1 MLAARNST
9 RETGRAGSLI
19 VRFAALL
26 MVIHTLSILF
36 PAVAYGQGNLL
47 ITPRRIIFDESK
59 RSIDINLANTGS
71 DSATYAISV
80 VQIRMTDDGAFE
92 TITEPDPGQRFA
104 DRYIRF
110 FPRTVALAPG
120 EAQLVKVQLTR
131 RSDLTD
137 GEYRSHFYFRA
148 VPNTAPMGEEVAVDS
163 STISIRLVPVFGIT
177 IPVIIRVGESNT
189 TVNLSDISLE
199 MADNQPVLNFTFNRE
214 GNMSVYGDLT
224 VDHISPTGTV
234 TSVGLA
240 RGISVYTPNSLRR
253 FRLNLFPDTGVD
265 YTSGKLK
272 ITYSASS
279 DVKPEI
285 YAESELLLK

>member
-1 MLAARNST
+1 
-9 RETGRAGSLI
+9 
-19 VRFAALL
+19 
-26 MVIHTLSILF
+26 
-36 PAVAYGQGNLL
+36 
-47 ITPRRIIFDESK
+47 
-59 RSIDINLANTGS
+59 
-71 DSATYAISV
+71 
-80 VQIRMTDDGAFE
+80 MTDDGAFE

-110 FPRTVALAPG
+110 FPRTVTLAPG

-189 TVNLSDISLE
+189 TVNLSDISME
-199 MADNQPVLNFTFNRE
+199 MAENQPVLNFTFYRT

-224 VDHISPTGTV
+224 VEHISPDGTV

-240 RGISVYTPNSLRR
+240 RGISVYTPNNIRR
-253 FRLNLFPDTGVD
+253 FRLNLLSDGTVD
-265 YTSGKLK
+265 YSTGKLK

-279 DVKPEI
+279 DVKPEKF
-285 YAESELLLK
+285 AESELLLK

>member
-1 MLAARNST
+1 M
-9 RETGRAGSLI
+9 
-19 VRFAALL
+19 VRLAALL
-26 MVIHTLSILF
+26 MVIQASGILF
-36 PAVAYGQGNLL
+36 PAVVHGQGNLL

-59 RSIDINLANTGS
+59 RSMDINLANTGN

-110 FPRTVALAPG
+110 FPRTVTLAPG

-131 RSDLTD
+131 RSDLTG

-163 STISIRLVPVFGIT
+163 STISIRLIPVFGIT

-199 MADNQPVLNFTFNRE
+199 MADNQPLLNLTFNRA

-224 VDHISPTGTV
+224 VQHISPSGTV

-240 RGISVYTPNSLRR
+240 RGISVYTPNNIRR
-253 FRLNLFPDTGVD
+253 FRLNLLSDGTVD
-265 YTSGKLK
+265 YSSGKLK

-279 DVKPEI
+279 DVKPEV
-285 YAESELLLK
+285 YAGSELLLK